1 MTSHDLPPHEEQH
14 ADVGAAPP
22 VRPMSRRTLGMIAAV
37 TVVVLLLLLVVTLLP
52 RRSVEHELLAE
63 AAARDSAPLVEV
75 TTIHRAAP
83 GSTLAL
89 PSTIQPLHEVR
100 LFTLREVGGYVKHWY
115 ADLGSV
121 VHAGQLLVDI
131 DAPELDQE
139 VQQAQSQLSQT
150 KAALNLARADLERWR
165 ELAKDSAVT
174 GQELDQKRA
183 SFEAATANTGA
194 SEANV
199 RRLTQMRQYTRVVA
213 PFAGVVTARNIDIGS
228 LITAGGATTAPVA
241 GSAMGGPGSGSLYR
255 IAQTDTVR
263 TYLTVPETYATSIQ
277 PGLKANIQVE
287 GLPGR
292 VFTGTVA
299 RTAHS
304 LDAASRT
311 LLTEVDV
318 PNRDFALLPGMYAKA
333 QLTFP
338 RATPPLV
345 LPATSIHVRG
355 NGVQVVLVN
364 PSPDGHTAQVH
375 FRSVQVIRDYGASVE
390 IAGDVTDG
398 MMVVANPGADL
409 GDGATVRIRQASQR
423 IR

>member
-1 MTSHDLPPHEEQH
+1 MTSHDLPHHEQH

-75 TTIHRAAP
+75 TTVHRAAP

-89 PSTIQPLHEVR
+89 PSTIQPLHESAVYAR
-100 LFTLREVGGYVKHWY
+100 VGGYVKHWY

-150 KAALNLARADLERWR
+150 KAALGLAKADLERWR
-165 ELAKDSAVT
+165 ELARDSAVT

-194 SEANV
+194 SEANL

-263 TYLTVPETYATSIQ
+263 TYLTVPEAYATSIQ

-292 VFTGTVA
+292 VFTGIVA
-299 RTAHS
+299 RTSHS

-345 LPATSIHVRG
+345 LPANTILVRG

-364 PSPDGHTAQVH
+364 PSPDGRTAQVH

-390 IAGDVTDG
+390 VAGDVTDG

-409 GDGATVRIRQASQR
+409 GDGAKVRIRQASQR